1 MALFSFFKKE
11 KPKKKL
17 HNTNMDYKEYFSSDM
32 LFDIINSSS
41 VMMLVFSKEDG
52 WIGANKIFYNN
63 LGFEDIA
70 TFRKNHES
78 IREVFSRE
86 SEEVFT
92 EDDKSWLDYIRKYK
106 KDGYPLEIITKDEE
120 LVFIS
125 AKVKNFIDSNEF
137 YLLELHDISKLH
149 SAEIKTQET
158 EKLKTKFL
166 SNIGHEFRT
175 PMNGILGFVELLN
188 QTNLDTKQQE
198 YLNMISRSSKNLM
211 SNIEVLLDLSQL
223 QGGRLQAD
231 ISPVALLVEMEKII
245 YEFTLQGKGKGVN
258 VLTFIDPKIPQEILS
273 DGKKIR
279 QVMESLIKNAIK
291 FTSRGGKVTIEVK
304 MLKRQINGDCT
315 ISFSVKDN
323 GKGMAAE
330 QIALV
335 AEPFTA
341 GNQADER
348 LGVGLSLSHGIV
360 NILGG
365 ELKIQSEENIGS
377 TFSFTLSFKNSQGQS
392 YKMAPKKRVKVLL
405 LDSTKVDDANLL
417 SVYLRS
423 FAIDVV
429 KSNVLDANVYEGI
442 DTLYILANQ
451 ADSSWMLQLGT
462 YSKKAPVVLLLEDEE
477 KLQTKLTHIIDD
489 IIRKP
494 LLASSVSK
502 HLAKIYKT
510 KDETKQDN
518 KLKLKDKINALVV
531 EDNLINQRLIK
542 ILLQEYGIVVQTAAN
557 GNEAVATCE
566 QNNFDIIFMD
576 IDMPEKNGII
586 ATHEIKES
594 SGFNKRMPIVALT
607 AMAMDGDK
615 EMLLGEGL
623 DDYISK
629 PLTREK
635 LERVLDR
642 YLKIAL

>member
-11 KPKKKL
+11 
-17 HNTNMDYKEYFSSDM
+17 NSGETNHSKTVDYKDYFTSDM

-41 VMMLVFSKEDG
+41 VMMLVFSKNEG
-52 WIGANKIFYNN
+52 WIGANKAFYETF
-63 LGFEDIA
+63 GFENVAD
-70 TFRKNHES
+70 FRQRHES
-78 IREVFSRE
+78 IRELFLRE

-92 EDDKSWLDYIRKYK
+92 EDDKSWLDYIKKYK
-106 KDGYPLEIITKDEE
+106 KEGYSIEIKTQEDS
-120 LVFIS
+120 LMQIS
-125 AKVKNFIDSNEF
+125 ARVKTFYSSQEF
-137 YLLELHDISKLH
+137 YLLELHDVTKLH
-149 SAEIKTQET
+149 QAELKTQET

-188 QTNLDTKQQE
+188 QTHLDAKQQE
-198 YLNMISRSSKNLM
+198 YLKMISRSSKNLM

-223 QGGRLQAD
+223 QGGRLKAD
-231 ISPVALLVEMEKII
+231 IGPVSLLEEMERII

-258 VLTFIDPKIPQEILS
+258 VLTFIDPKIPKEIQS
-273 DGKKIR
+273 DGKKIK

-323 GKGMAAE
+323 GKGMAPE

-365 ELKIQSEENIGS
+365 ELKIQSQEGVGS

-392 YKMAPKKRVKVLL
+392 LKMAPKKRVKVLL
-405 LDSTKVDDANLL
+405 LDGTKVDDANLL

-442 DTLYILANQ
+442 DTLYIVANQ

-462 YSKKAPVVLLLEDEE
+462 YSKKAPVVILLDDEE

-489 IIRKP
+489 IVRKP
-494 LLASSVSK
+494 LLATSVSK
-502 HLAKIYKT
+502 HLT
-510 KDETKQDN
+510 KLYQIKDDASSQE
-518 KLKLKDKINALVV
+518 KLQLKDRVTALVV

-542 ILLQEYGIVVQTAAN
+542 ILLQEYGIAVQTATN
-557 GNEAVATCE
+557 GNEAVSMCE
-566 QNNFDIIFMD
+566 QDDFDIIFMD

-586 ATHEIKES
+586 ATHEIKEGRGAS
-594 SGFNKRMPIVALT
+594 KRMPIVALT

-615 EMLLGEGL
+615 EMLIGEGL
-623 DDYISK
+623 DDYIAK

-635 LERVLDR
+635 LERILDK
-642 YLKIAL
+642 YLKVAL

>member
-11 KPKKKL
+11 KSGKKP
-17 HNTNMDYKEYFSSDM
+17 HTTTMDYKEYFSSDM

-41 VMMLVFSKEDG
+41 VMMLVFSKDEG
-52 WIGANKIFYNN
+52 WIGANKAFYDTFN
-63 LGFEDIA
+63 FEDISG
-70 TFRKNHES
+70 FRQSHES
-78 IREVFSRE
+78 IREIFHRE

-92 EDDKSWLDYIRKYK
+92 EDDKSWLDYIKKYK
-106 KDGYPLEIITKDEE
+106 KDGYSIEIMTTEE
-120 LVFIS
+120 KLVHIS
-125 AKVKNFIDSNEF
+125 AKVKTFIGSHDF
-137 YLLELHDISKLH
+137 YLLELHDVSKLH
-149 SAEIKTQET
+149 ISELKTQET

-166 SNIGHEFRT
+166 ANIGHEFRT

-188 QTNLDTKQQE
+188 QTHLDQKQQE
-198 YLNMISRSSKNLM
+198 YLNMISRSSKTLM

-231 ISPVALLVEMEKII
+231 IAPVTLLEEMEKIV

-258 VLTFIDPKIPQEILS
+258 VLTFIDPKIPKEILS

-291 FTSRGGKVTIEVK
+291 FTSRGGRVTIEVK
-304 MLKRQINGDCT
+304 MLKRQVNGDCT

-365 ELKIQSEENIGS
+365 ELKIQSQEGVGS
-377 TFSFTLSFKNSQGQS
+377 VFSFTLSFKNSQGQS
-392 YKMAPKKRVKVLL
+392 FKMAPKKRVKVLL

-429 KSNVLDANVYEGI
+429 KSNILDANIYEGI

-494 LLASSVSK
+494 LLASSVSH
-502 HLAKIYKT
+502 HLAKLYKT
-510 KDETKQDN
+510 KDETAVED
-518 KLKLKDKINALVV
+518 KLKLKDKVTALVV

-557 GNEAVATCE
+557 GNEAVAVCE

-594 SGFNKRMPIVALT
+594 RGINKRMPIVALT

-623 DDYISK
+623 DDYIAK

-635 LERVLDR
+635 LERILDK
-642 YLKIAL
+642 YLKTAL